1 MGSPTLPFV
10 LVQGKLIRF
19 RSDNCG
25 PPPHLVRVRVPSPD
39 RQRSKKSCSFPHARE
54 RFESGGGGRGFG
66 GMEPRVG
73 NKFRLGR
80 KIGSG
85 SFGEIYLGVSTCR
98 VVCSTTEIT
107 STTRAAMDWFSWL
120 SNSGLDPSIV
130 CQYALLFASNE
141 LEEEDIAYFD
151 HGFLQSM
158 GITIAK
164 HRLEILKLINHR
176 VRVSS
181 PLPAAKLV
189 SVIRNSKTCF
199 ANYIRSMMM
208 RRNRAADPTILVVPK
223 ASYGGNGGDQWRG
236 SMLKRKTKLAL
247 LKQGRVMIADRG
259 VTVKALHR
267 PPSHSSSPMVHSCAD
282 DDHDDDGDGYW
293 ESAAGEATWDTMF
306 QDLKPT

>member
-1 MGSPTLPFV
+1 
-10 LVQGKLIRF
+10 
-19 RSDNCG
+19 
-25 PPPHLVRVRVPSPD
+25 
-39 RQRSKKSCSFPHARE
+39 
-54 RFESGGGGRGFG
+54 
-66 GMEPRVG
+66 
-73 NKFRLGR
+73 
-80 KIGSG
+80 
-85 SFGEIYLGVSTCR
+85 
-98 VVCSTTEIT
+98 
-107 STTRAAMDWFSWL
+107 MDWFSWL
-120 SNSGLDPSIV
+120 SNSGLDPSIA

>member
-1 MGSPTLPFV
+1 
-10 LVQGKLIRF
+10 
-19 RSDNCG
+19 
-25 PPPHLVRVRVPSPD
+25 
-39 RQRSKKSCSFPHARE
+39 
-54 RFESGGGGRGFG
+54 
-66 GMEPRVG
+66 
-73 NKFRLGR
+73 
-80 KIGSG
+80 
-85 SFGEIYLGVSTCR
+85 
-98 VVCSTTEIT
+98 
-107 STTRAAMDWFSWL
+107 MDWFSWL